1 MTAVLTL
8 ALPLAAHAQSS
19 TGGLRGVVKDNQGV
33 IPGVTVVLLNE
44 STGIAR
50 ETITNESGEYAF
62 PAVEPNTYTV
72 KAAVQGFRAFERQG
86 VRISTQ
92 QFVGLEIVLEVGT
105 LAETIT
111 VTADAPLIESTNA
124 SVGGVI
130 DAKALEAIPT
140 AGRSVFL
147 MATLE
152 PTVQAS
158 GNAHWNRMQDQVG
171 NSAISMGG
179 GPVRAN
185 NFLVDG
191 FPVTDLQNRAST
203 NPSME
208 AVQEMKVQ
216 VHTYDAEMGRTGGG
230 VMNMSARSGSN
241 DWKGSAYTVY
251 RPTSLAEQLLIPKL
265 QKQPNVPEEW
275 KNGGGGFGGPIIR
288 SKTFFWSAGEK

>member
-1 MTAVLTL
+1 M
-8 ALPLAAHAQSS
+8 
-19 TGGLRGVVKDNQGV
+19 
-33 IPGVTVVLLNE
+33 
-44 STGIAR
+44 
-50 ETITNESGEYAF
+50 
-62 PAVEPNTYTV
+62 
-72 KAAVQGFRAFERQG
+72 
-86 VRISTQ
+86 RIGTQ
-92 QFVGLEIVLEVGT
+92 QFVGLDVVLEVGT
-105 LAETIT
+105 LSETIT
-111 VTADAPLIESTNA
+111 VTAHAPLIESTNA

-130 DAKALEAIPT
+130 DAQALEAIPT

-241 DWKGSAYTVY
+241 QWKGSGYAVLSSDRARRAAADSEAAEPAERAGRMEERRRRLRRSDRQEQDLLLERGREIRQQPAAAELVPGADLGGAARRLL
-251 RPTSLAEQLLIPKL
+251 RP
-265 QKQPNVPEEW
+265 
-275 KNGGGGFGGPIIR
+275 GFAPARRPSSAIR
-288 SKTFFWSAGEK
+288 